1 MVGLDVWSSAGCA
14 AGAAPPPVDG
24 FMLDVVDESDV
35 VEDEVDE
42 EEESD
47 EYDSRL
53 QSTARQVSI

>member
-1 MVGLDVWSSAGCA
+1 MVGLDGWSRAG
-14 AGAAPPPVDG
+14 GADAPPPPVDG
-24 FMLDVVDESDV
+24 LVLDVVDERDV

-53 QSTARQVSI
+53 QSTARQVSS